1 VGHLGGQRALPDA
14 LLQEKAR
21 DEGFPLFYRRNFGR
35 AVATLLSAGAS
46 TGEAADA
53 VQEAMID
60 LYRRCGAVEYP
71 SRWVQTAA
79 FRTWMHQKERQR
91 RVRPVDAIEHFDL
104 LCSDDQNAMVE
115 LRADLLTVARRL
127 PTAQGQVLAL
137 HVKGLSHKEIAHS
150 PLSAPQRSGQPSVN
164 TGG

>member
-1 VGHLGGQRALPDA
+1 MKSTRSSTGGTSGERSQPC
-14 LLQEKAR
+14 
-21 DEGFPLFYRRNFGR
+21 YRRAPVQAR
-35 AVATLLSAGAS
+35 PLTLFKK
-46 TGEAADA
+46 
-53 VQEAMID
+53 AMID

-91 RVRPVDAIEHFDL
+91 RVRPVDAIEHFDV

-137 HVKGLSHKEIAHS
+137 HVKGLSHKEIADRLDKS
-150 PLSAPQRSGQPSVN
+150 QPTVRSLLRNARDSLRS
-164 TGG
+164 TLEAER